1 MIASGEFSK
10 LASDPDF
17 VKVLDNK
24 DGIYWEIF
32 LNLDFVNGEF

>member
-24 DGIYWEIF
+24 DGIGILGDIF
-32 LNLDFVNGEF
+32 RSFC